1 MKKVKILLTMAAIAF
16 SVMLCG
22 TLNAFALTEGDWEF
36 QLLDNEAEI
45 TNYLGDDADV
55 IIPETLYGVPVT
67 RVTGSNDHYFRRA
80 RSITYPKTV
89 KVIEEVVCDRSSENA
104 ALENVILPE
113 GIEEIGEQAFAS
125 CKNLK
130 SIKIP
135 STVKKI
141 DTYAFENCTSLASVN
156 FPDGLESIGFLAFSG
171 TALTEL
177 DLSHIN
183 PEYRSSV
190 FSYCKSLKSV
200 KLNNGIVEI
209 PEAMFRKCTSLE
221 SVYIPNSVTKICQY
235 AFEDCTSLKE
245 IILPTSLKE
254 LESSCFASSGLIEV
268 VIPYGTKYISSFW
281 AAFRYCQ
288 NLKSVYIPD
297 TTKMDGNII
306 SGCPNAI
313 IYCTA
318 NSKAAEVCKDQKIS
332 YLTDNSVNSGI
343 TVLYNGTR
351 VSFHSYGQNPELLN
365 SRTLVPLRSI
375 FEAMG
380 ANVKWDEATSTAVAV
395 RNGIEIKIQI
405 GANEMYKNGKAVS
418 VDVPAM
424 LLNDRTMVPVRV
436 IAEAFGAS
444 VEWNGNGNTVL
455 ITE

>member
-1 MKKVKILLTMAAIAF
+1 MKKAKLLLTITIIAF

-22 TLNAFALTEGDWEF
+22 TLNAFALTEGDWKF

-55 IIPETLYGVPVT
+55 VIPETLYGMPVT
-67 RVTGSNDHYFRRA
+67 KVTGGDHYLRHA
-80 RSITYPKTV
+80 KSIIFPKTV
-89 KVIEEVVCDRSSENA
+89 KVIEDVAGYYRNENTV
-104 ALENVILPE
+104 LENVILPE
-113 GIEEIGEQAFAS
+113 GVEEIGNSAFVN

-141 DTYAFENCTSLASVN
+141 DDMAFYDCTSLASVN
-156 FPDGLESIGFLAFSG
+156 FPDGLESIGASAFSG
-171 TALTEL
+171 TALTDL

-183 PEYRSSV
+183 PEYSRKV
-190 FSYCKSLKSV
+190 FKDCKSLKSV

-209 PEAMFRKCTSLE
+209 PDEMFNNCTSLE
-221 SVYIPNSVTKICQY
+221 SVCIPNSVTRIGGF
-235 AFEDCTSLKE
+235 AFNECISLKE
-245 IILPTSLKE
+245 IIFPTSLKE
-254 LESSCFASSGLIEV
+254 LEESCFKNSGLIEV
-268 VIPYGTKYISSFW
+268 VIPYGTEKISGS
-281 AAFRYCQ
+281 AFRYCQ

-297 TTKMDGNII
+297 TAEMGGGILN
-306 SGCPNAI
+306 GCPNAI
-313 IYCTA
+313 IYCTE
-318 NSKAAEVCKDQKIS
+318 NSKAAEVCKKQKIS
-332 YLTDNSVNSGI
+332 YLTDNSVNSDI

-351 VSFHSYGQNPELLN
+351 VSFHSYGQNPKLLN

-375 FEAMG
+375 FETIG
-380 ANVKWDEATSTAVAV
+380 AEVEWDNATSTAIVK
-395 RNGIEIKIQI
+395 RNGIEVKIQI
-405 GANEMYKNGKAVS
+405 GANEIYKNGKAVS

-424 LLNDRTMVPVRV
+424 ILNDRTMIPVRV
-436 IAEAFGAS
+436 IAEAFGAN